1 MSSLIFQSAFISSIY
16 LSINAIS
23 GIATRHWLQG
33 LDSYTKYDTLMRL
46 WNSRLIVESVS
57 AEPDLLNSCS
67 PVIQDKFPPLIAY

>member
-23 GIATRHWLQG
+23 VIATRHWLQG

-46 WNSRLIVESVS
+46 WNSRLIAESVS